1 MGRFSQFRWSKTEK
15 ILTFSDFYNFYN
27 YIFLFLIFARKS
39 VSFIVFNFWK
49 WHCTCIRHISF
60 FNARIL
66 TRKFDYYYLFLAWSK
81 ALIIYILPKID
92 FLKILQHKK
101 KSNSNENHQ
110 VVWKKKFFHKSE
122 LHICNRWQMKDD
134 LQLCGGWHLMLPN
147 RGGGQKYTIKIL

>member
-1 MGRFSQFRWSKTEK
+1 MSIFYCVQFLKMTLYTE
-15 ILTFSDFYNFYN
+15 
-27 YIFLFLIFARKS
+27 IF
-39 VSFIVFNFWK
+39 
-49 WHCTCIRHISF
+49 TCIISLSF
-60 FNARIL
+60 SMLEFWQEI
-66 TRKFDYYYLFLAWSK
+66 
-81 ALIIYILPKID
+81 LIIIVHFLQDRRPWSSTYYYILPKID

-110 VVWKKKFFHKSE
+110 VVWKKNFHKSE